1 VTRSRGMIEGEGGG
15 GEGRDYA
22 SSRKKV
28 RHSARL
34 TKKVEVLIG
43 VA

>member
-1 VTRSRGMIEGEGGG
+1 MIEGEERRG
-15 GEGRDYA
+15 GERWDYA
-22 SSRKKV
+22 RSRKKV

-34 TKKVEVLIG
+34 TKKVEILIG